1 MRRRRVVRPHF
12 GMQTVV
18 WVLKPWVGETNLLNN
33 EWMWNFIFSS
43 MFLGDFYIC
52 AMDFFRDCV
61 EVP

>member
-1 MRRRRVVRPHF
+1 MEYPKPRVGEANLLDYPKQR
-12 GMQTVV
+12 
-18 WVLKPWVGETNLLNN
+18 VGETNLLNN

-43 MFLGDFYIC
+43 MFLGDFYIS